1 MMGFVRAFSYA
12 LVVFALGAMPS
23 AASVP
28 SGKTSEL
35 PAAASAAA
43 RRAVQPVPQPVASP
57 ASQQWAQ
64 AGGGSIRGS
73 VELVD
78 GPRQSVSAG
87 EVADTVVYFLLKS
100 GGAAPKPQRFAIDTR
115 SKGFTPSVLVVPV
128 GSTVAFE
135 NSDTILHNVFSRS
148 GANAFDLGFYG
159 QGQSRERTFT
169 RTGLVVV
176 NCSVHQNMRANVL
189 VLGTPYFARPDAK
202 GRFRID
208 GVPPGAGTLVIWHPR
223 GAPASIELQGA
234 ANVPKQRIVVTKPP
248 LDPHRHERSSR

>member
-1 MMGFVRAFSYA
+1 MRFVRAFSDA
-12 LVVFALGAMPS
+12 LVVLALGAMPS

-28 SGKTSEL
+28 SGKTSEI

-43 RRAVQPVPQPVASP
+43 RRAVQSVPQTAAPH

-64 AGGGSIRGS
+64 AGGGGSIRGS
-73 VELVD
+73 LELID

-159 QGQSRERTFT
+159 QGQSREHTFT

-189 VLGTPYFARPDAK
+189 VLGTPYYARPDAK

-208 GVPPGAGTLVIWHPR
+208 GVPPGPGTLVIWHPR
-223 GAPASIELQGA
+223 GAPTSIELQGA
-234 ANVPKQRIVVTKPP
+234 SNVPKQRIVVTKPP